1 MTKATTDLYEP
12 DDTALA
18 TRPADA
24 ELDTQLT
31 SVQAVDRLA
40 TALRNAAFD
49 LDQDDLITI
58 ATADALVIS
67 DADEYARGY
76 ELLDELAQIEVRC
89 TTHYNRFDKPLNFL
103 IQVVR
108 KLKGPQIA
116 QVTPTKQALAKRLG
130 AWKQNQER
138 LDREQRERDQALAD
152 AQAKAAQAAKAAV
165 LERVADG
172 EPDPALA
179 KAFQSEAEA
188 VRSVNVHGAPVPVRS
203 SVPAIPGGYTRST
216 WKCEFDDVKELLKA
230 YVEGRCFLDEEAIK
244 KGLQSSMDDNASN
257 LTVNLGKAF
266 PGTHAV
272 QGTTAVR
279 RRTR

>member
-1 MTKATTDLYEP
+1 MTKATTDYEP
-12 DDTALA
+12 DSTALA

-40 TALRNAAFD
+40 TALREAAFD
-49 LDQDDLITI
+49 LEQDDLVTI
-58 ATADALVIS
+58 ATADTLVIT
-67 DADEYARGY
+67 DADAYARGY
-76 ELLDELAQIEVRC
+76 ELLHELGEIEDRC
-89 TTHYNRFDKPLNFL
+89 TKHYNRFDKPLNFL
-103 IQVVR
+103 IGVVR

-179 KAFQSEAEA
+179 KAFQSEAAA
-188 VRSVNVHGAPVPVRS
+188 VRSVDVHGAPVEARS
-203 SVPAIPGGYTRST
+203 SVPVIPGGYTRAT
-216 WKCEFDDVKELLKA
+216 WKCEFDDVKELLRA
-230 YVEGRCFLDEEAIK
+230 YIDGRCFLDEDAIK
-244 KGLQSSMDDNASN
+244 KGLQSSMDDNAAN

-272 QGTTAVR
+272 KGTTAVR